1 MADARKH
8 TPSRTGKK
16 RRLRL
21 WFLIVASFMGW
32 AVYTSVQQLEARSE
46 TILALKALQDQVAA
60 AEQRQAEL
68 EFEIERLGN
77 PEYIK
82 ELARKNGLTM
92 PGEQPIQVT
101 ESGD

>member
-1 MADARKH
+1 M
-8 TPSRTGKK
+8 K

-21 WFLIVASFMGW
+21 WFMIVALFMGW
-32 AVYTSVQQLEARSE
+32 AVYTSLQQLEARSE
-46 TILALKALQDQVAA
+46 TGRALQELQEKVAE
-60 AEQRQAEL
+60 AERRQAEL

-82 ELARKNGLTM
+82 ELARKNGLTV

-101 ESGD
+101 ESGE

>member
-1 MADARKH
+1 MADARNQ
-8 TPSRTGKK
+8 TPSRTGIK
-16 RRLRL
+16 RRLRI

-32 AVYTSVQQLEARSE
+32 AVYTSVQQMEARAE
-46 TILALKALQDQVAA
+46 TMQALKALQEQVTA
-60 AEQRQAEL
+60 AEERQADL

-82 ELARKNGLTM
+82 ELARKSGLTM

-101 ESGD
+101 ERGG

>member
-1 MADARKH
+1 
-8 TPSRTGKK
+8 
-16 RRLRL
+16 
-21 WFLIVASFMGW
+21 MGW

-46 TILALKALQDQVAA
+46 TIKTLKALQDQVAA

-68 EFEIERLGN
+68 ESEIERLGN

>member
-1 MADARKH
+1 VADARNH
-8 TPSRTGKK
+8 TPARTGMK

-21 WFLIVASFMGW
+21 WFLVVASFMGW
-32 AVYTSVQQLEARSE
+32 AVYTSVQQLEARAE
-46 TILALKALQDQVAA
+46 TMQTLRSLQEKVAA
-60 AEQRQAEL
+60 AERRQAEL

>member
-1 MADARKH
+1 MADARNY
-8 TPSRTGKK
+8 TSSRTGMK
-16 RRLRL
+16 RRLRI
-21 WFLIVASFMGW
+21 WFLLVASFMGW
-32 AVYTSVQQLEARSE
+32 AVYTSFQQLESRAE
-46 TILALKALQDQVAA
+46 TMRALDSLREKVAA

-68 EFEIERLGN
+68 EFEIERLSD

-82 ELARKNGLTM
+82 ELARKNGLAM

>member
-1 MADARKH
+1 VADARQP
-8 TPSRTGKK
+8 TASRTGMK
-16 RRLRL
+16 RRLRI
-21 WFLIVASFMGW
+21 WFLIVATFMGW
-32 AVYTSVQQLEARSE
+32 AVYTSVQQLEARAE
-46 TILALKALQDQVAA
+46 TLQALKSLQEKVAA
-60 AEQRQAEL
+60 AEERQAEL

-101 ESGD
+101 ESGN

>member
-1 MADARKH
+1 VADARNH
-8 TPSRTGKK
+8 TSSRTGAK

-32 AVYTSVQQLEARSE
+32 AVYTSIQQLEARAE
-46 TILALKALQDQVAA
+46 TMEALRSLQEKVAA

-68 EFEIERLGN
+68 EFEIERLGD

>member
-1 MADARKH
+1 MADARNH
-8 TPSRTGKK
+8 TASRTGMR
-16 RRLRL
+16 RRLRI

-32 AVYTSVQQLEARSE
+32 AVYTAIQQLEARAA
-46 TILALKALQDQVAA
+46 TMQALTELQEKVSA

-101 ESGD
+101 ESGG

>member
-1 MADARKH
+1 MADARNH
-8 TPSRTGKK
+8 TPARTGMK

-21 WFLIVASFMGW
+21 WFLVVASFMGW
-32 AVYTSVQQLEARSE
+32 AVYTSVQQLEARAE
-46 TILALKALQDQVAA
+46 TMQTLRSLQEKVAA
-60 AEQRQAEL
+60 AERRQAEL